1 MSAPVHE
8 GPFSALANELST
20 RFHLPLGHELPS
32 LRFMAQKVAQVHGPG
47 HPAAAE
53 LGQEVRALADH
64 AEAWLALESREILP
78 RLSPG
83 ALGTIPV
90 TRSKMK
96 EGHEKRKE
104 AMARIRVLTESYRPW
119 EGACD
124 TVARLYAGLGRL
136 ENILAEYTRVE
147 EESLDAFLP
156 G

>member
-1 MSAPVHE
+1 
-8 GPFSALANELST
+8 
-20 RFHLPLGHELPS
+20 
-32 LRFMAQKVAQVHGPG
+32 MAQKVAQVHGPN
-47 HPAAAE
+47 HPAAVE

-83 ALGTIPV
+83 ALGAITV

-96 EGHEKRKE
+96 EGHEERRV

-119 EGACD
+119 EGACG

-136 ENILAEYTRVE
+136 ESILAEYARVDD
-147 EESLDAFLP
+147 ESLDAFMP